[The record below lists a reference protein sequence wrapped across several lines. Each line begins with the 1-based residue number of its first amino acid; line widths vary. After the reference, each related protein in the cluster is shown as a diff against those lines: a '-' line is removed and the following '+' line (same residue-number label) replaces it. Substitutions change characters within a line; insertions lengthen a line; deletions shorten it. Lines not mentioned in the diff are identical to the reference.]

1 MLTITNI
8 DFKQKKIQSV
18 ECSGNFKDIQM
29 SLIKNTFCV
38 KVIYNEGE
46 TITQEV
52 KKPNKEDTIE
62 EVNMNLFDKET
73 ENTQQEQMNISCKIE
88 EQQEEV
94 KEPEPEPEPE
104 PEEVKEEEPEQQ
116 EQPKEE
122 QQEEPKEEQQ
132 EEVEEPKEEQQEE
145 VEEPKVKKLTIEEL
159 KEILI
164 EKIEKKNTAL
174 TYYRTIKHAY
184 EHFASNEVY
193 GLLQE
198 GEEEIIYFIE
208 DTYKKNISTISTKL
222 CGILKCYTVL
232 NLESKLL
239 KDKIQHYKVLLKVK
253 QEADKEKVMDKK
265 SVEEGQEILN
275 HCKNEM
281 NKLGEKVKNDI
292 QLLNTWDITVQM
304 YCVLKIYLDIG
315 NLRGDEIVDMK
326 ILDTDTDEK
335 INYINTTTKKIT
347 IKNHKTESST
357 GTRIIDIE
365 DKKLMGIL
373 RKGLGK
379 YLITDTNG
387 ELFKTSSKFGEYFK
401 SLIGYN
407 PYDLRK
413 ALTSKCIRECITE
426 GNTVALER
434 LSSTQGHSLATMLN
448 NYNTYNQENI
458 ILDTCLID

>member
-1 MLTITNI
+1 MIEIQNINFKNKTIDNV
-8 DFKQKKIQSV
+8 K
-18 ECSGNFKDIQM
+18 CSYGNVKDIQM
-29 SLIKNTFCV
+29 SMIRNTFTV
-38 KVIYNEGE
+38 NVNYNEGE
-46 TITQEV
+46 TITTEYTKP
-52 KKPNKEDTIE
+52 KKQDTIDD
-62 EVNMNLFDKET
+62 VNINLFEKET
-73 ENTQQEQMNISCKIE
+73 ENTQQEQANISCKIE
-88 EQQEEV
+88 EHTEEV
-94 KEPEPEPEPE
+94 KEPEPEPEEVKEPEPE

-122 QQEEPKEEQQ
+122 QQ
-132 EEVEEPKEEQQEE
+132 EEPKEEQQEE

-365 DKKLMGIL
+365 DKKLLNIL
-373 RKGLGK
+373 KKGLGK
-379 YLITDTNG
+379 YLITDKNN
-387 ELFKTSSKFGEYFK
+387 EPYKTLSKFGEYFK

-413 ALTSKCIRECITE
+413 ALTSKCIRDCLRDKNTE
-426 GNTVALER
+426 QLEQ
-434 LSSTQGHSLATMLN
+434 LAHTQGHSLSTMLN

-458 ILDTCLID
+458 KLDTCLID

>member
-1 MLTITNI
+1 
-8 DFKQKKIQSV
+8 
-18 ECSGNFKDIQM
+18 
-29 SLIKNTFCV
+29 
-38 KVIYNEGE
+38 
-46 TITQEV
+46 
-52 KKPNKEDTIE
+52 
-62 EVNMNLFDKET
+62 MNLFDKET

-458 ILDTCLID
+458 ILDTCLIEDD

>member
-1 MLTITNI
+1 M
-8 DFKQKKIQSV
+8 
-18 ECSGNFKDIQM
+18 
-29 SLIKNTFCV
+29 
-38 KVIYNEGE
+38 
-46 TITQEV
+46 
-52 KKPNKEDTIE
+52 
-62 EVNMNLFDKET
+62 
-73 ENTQQEQMNISCKIE
+73 
-88 EQQEEV
+88 
-94 KEPEPEPEPE
+94 
-104 PEEVKEEEPEQQ
+104 
-116 EQPKEE
+116 
-122 QQEEPKEEQQ
+122 
-132 EEVEEPKEEQQEE
+132 
-145 VEEPKVKKLTIEEL
+145 
-159 KEILI
+159 
-164 EKIEKKNTAL
+164 
-174 TYYRTIKHAY
+174 
-184 EHFASNEVY
+184 
-193 GLLQE
+193 
-198 GEEEIIYFIE
+198 
-208 DTYKKNISTISTKL
+208 
-222 CGILKCYTVL
+222 

-458 ILDTCLID
+458 ILDTCLIEDV

>member
-18 ECSGNFKDIQM
+18 ECSGNVKDIQM

-94 KEPEPEPEPE
+94 KEPEPEPE

-458 ILDTCLID
+458 ILDTCLIEDD